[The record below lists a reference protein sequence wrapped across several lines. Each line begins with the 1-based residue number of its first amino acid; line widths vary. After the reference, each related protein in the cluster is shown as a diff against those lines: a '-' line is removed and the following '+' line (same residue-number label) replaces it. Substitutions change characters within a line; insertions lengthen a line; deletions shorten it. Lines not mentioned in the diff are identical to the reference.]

1 MLVFVITLKDRL
13 AEILACASFLVGLL
27 FNPPFFNESSYI
39 DEAGKTLPPAS
50 ESLLEISAD
59 PRHLGAQIGLL
70 AVDPEEV
77 SVCSA
82 DGRVCG

>member
-1 MLVFVITLKDRL
+1 
-13 AEILACASFLVGLL
+13 
-27 FNPPFFNESSYI
+27 
-39 DEAGKTLPPAS
+39 
-50 ESLLEISAD
+50 LLEISAD